1 MKHLFLSCIAVGFA
15 LLLMGFENESPY
27 LPTIYD
33 QYDREDKSW
42 KVLSKE
48 EIAERMQKPVIN
60 INTDKPFNFKA
71 INRDGEEVG
80 RVNTSAE
87 YYQQMRAGNV
97 LSIYTNYDIMDNG
110 LFRDIAMP
118 LLYISKAKPSKHSY
132 VRDFPFGDDPL
143 AMLSAEFVRY
153 VGSDQREVK
162 DKAVQENRS
171 WRYLAP
177 SSRILGMSSDNI
189 RVYSTF
195 YEDMHN
201 LSEEDEDRYQGNSP
215 SHCISP
221 AVLGDLNNDGYEDI
235 VLSCA
240 HYYVEG
246 SGRSYYFVILTRKS
260 HDEVL
265 EDITDEVNSSIWE
278 N

>member
-1 MKHLFLSCIAVGFA
+1 MKHLFLSLMMVGI
-15 LLLMGFENESPY
+15 LLLLAGFENESPY

-33 QYDREDKSW
+33 QYNKEDKSW

-60 INTDKPFNFKA
+60 INTKKPFNFKA

-97 LSIYTNYDIMDNG
+97 LNIYTNYCIINNG
-110 LFRDIAMP
+110 LFRDVAMP

-143 AMLSAEFVRY
+143 AMLPAEFVRY
-153 VGSDQREVK
+153 VGSDQKEIQ
-162 DKAVQENRS
+162 DKAIQENRS

-177 SSRILGMSSDNI
+177 SSRILEMSSDSLK
-189 RVYSTF
+189 VYSTF
-195 YEDMHN
+195 GED
-201 LSEEDEDRYQGNSP
+201 LYDYPEEDRYQGNRS
-215 SHCISP
+215 SHCMNP
-221 AVLGDLNNDGYEDI
+221 VVLGDLNNDGYEDL

-240 HYYVEG
+240 HYLVTG
-246 SGRSYYFVILTRKS
+246 SGRAYYFVVLTRESPK
-260 HDEVL
+260 EIL
-265 EDITDEVNSSIWE
+265 KDITDEVNSLIWE